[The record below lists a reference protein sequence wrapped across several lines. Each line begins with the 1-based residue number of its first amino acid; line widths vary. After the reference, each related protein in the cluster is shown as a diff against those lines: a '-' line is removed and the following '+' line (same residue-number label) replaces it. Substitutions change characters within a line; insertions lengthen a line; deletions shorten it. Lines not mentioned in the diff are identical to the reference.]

1 MHVAG
6 LPRTRPAPST
16 LKFARRASHRLRVV
30 EGDMLC
36 VWLAAA
42 PALTIPR
49 VSLGAAAAVVPAVG
63 AAGVFFVKRRRAT
76 NERQAAE
83 VREHLLSLTP
93 VSSDTVSVDETG
105 TIKGRGLY
113 ARAALEPNTYLFD
126 FTGELLEEEAYR
138 ARYPEGVD
146 ADYVVCVGKQKG
158 SERYIDAADEG
169 ASGVA
174 RFMNHARQQPNC
186 VCFTMEEPPRA
197 MLYTI
202 EPVEVGDELVWD
214 YGEGYWR
221 DRPTQAELQE

>member
-1 MHVAG
+1 M
-6 LPRTRPAPST
+6 SE
-16 LKFARRASHRLRVV
+16 V

-36 VWLAAA
+36 VWLTAA

-49 VSLGAAAAVVPAVG
+49 GIGAAAALAPGLG
-63 AAGVFFVKRRRAT
+63 AAGVFFVKRRRLS

-83 VREHLLSLTP
+83 LREHLLSLTP

-126 FTGELLEEEAYR
+126 FTGELLEQDAYR
-138 ARYPEGVD
+138 ARYPDGVD
-146 ADYVVCVGKQKG
+146 ADYVVCVGKQ
-158 SERYIDAADEG
+158 YIDAADEG

-186 VCFTMEEPPRA
+186 VCFTMEDPPRA
-197 MLYTI
+197 MIYTQ
-202 EPVEVGDELVWD
+202 EQVEVGDELVWD

-221 DRPTQAELQE
+221 DRSAQAELQE

>member
-1 MHVAG
+1 
-6 LPRTRPAPST
+6 
-16 LKFARRASHRLRVV
+16 
-30 EGDMLC
+30 ML
-36 VWLAAA
+36 WLCLTAA

-49 VSLGAAAAVVPAVG
+49 GLGAAAALAPGLG
-63 AAGVFFVKRRRAT
+63 AAGVFFARRRRAT

-83 VREHLLSLTP
+83 LREHLLSLTP

-126 FTGELLEEEAYR
+126 FTGELLEEDAYR
-138 ARYPEGVD
+138 ARYPDGVD
-146 ADYVVCVGKQKG
+146 ADYVVCVGK
-158 SERYIDAADEG
+158 RYIDAADEG

>member
-1 MHVAG
+1 
-6 LPRTRPAPST
+6 
-16 LKFARRASHRLRVV
+16 
-30 EGDMLC
+30 MLC
-36 VWLAAA
+36 VWLTAA

-49 VSLGAAAAVVPAVG
+49 GLGAAAALAPGLGAAAALAPGLG
-63 AAGVFFVKRRRAT
+63 AAGVFFVKRRRLS

-83 VREHLLSLTP
+83 LREHLLSLTP

-126 FTGELLEEEAYR
+126 FTGELLEQDAYR
-138 ARYPEGVD
+138 ARYPDGVD
-146 ADYVVCVGKQKG
+146 ADYVVCVGKQ
-158 SERYIDAADEG
+158 YIDAADEG

-186 VCFTMEEPPRA
+186 VCFTMEDPPRA
-197 MLYTI
+197 MIYTQ
-202 EPVEVGDELVWD
+202 EQVEVGDELVWD

-221 DRPTQAELQE
+221 DRSAQAELQE

>member
-1 MHVAG
+1 
-6 LPRTRPAPST
+6 
-16 LKFARRASHRLRVV
+16 
-30 EGDMLC
+30 ML
-36 VWLAAA
+36 WLCLTAA

-49 VSLGAAAAVVPAVG
+49 GLGAAAALAPGLG
-63 AAGVFFVKRRRAT
+63 AAGVFFARRRRAT

-83 VREHLLSLTP
+83 LREHLLSLTP

-113 ARAALEPNTYLFD
+113 ARAALQPNTYLFD
-126 FTGELLEEEAYR
+126 FTGELLEEDAYR
-138 ARYPEGVD
+138 ARYPDGVD
-146 ADYVVCVGKQKG
+146 ADYVVCVGK
-158 SERYIDAADEG
+158 RYIDAADEG